1 MTETLVVAARRWY
14 RRPRWIVLMA
24 VGAVLLAGGAFFA
37 VAWSKR
43 GAEEASVDEAVARF
57 REDGGADG
65 DDGADDGDGGAQ
77 DLVRPGAGVYTYEGT
92 GTEKLSLLSTGQEW
106 GPNLPATV
114 THGEEGC
121 WAFKIE
127 YSTNHWQEWTYCLA
141 DDGLQEDGGRSFQ
154 SFDFVAFTV
163 DDLQVFTCEPRG
175 DTLRLDADAGDSFEQ
190 SCDGA
195 SEERG
200 THVNSAGSNTFVGKE
215 TVEVG
220 GVEVDA
226 YHYRSERSITGD
238 QHGEEAFDTWYAA
251 DDGLPLKME
260 RTVRVKSPSPL
271 GEVVYKERGSFSL
284 TSLEA
289 RR

>member
-1 MTETLVVAARRWY
+1 
-14 RRPRWIVLMA
+14 MA
-24 VGAVLLAGGAFFA
+24 VGALLVVGGAFFA
-37 VAWSKR
+37 VAWSRR
-43 GAEEASVDEAVARF
+43 GAEEASVDKAVERF
-57 REDGGADG
+57 REDGGSDG
-65 DDGADDGDGGAQ
+65 DDGDANGGGGDA
-77 DLVRPGAGVYTYEGT
+77 LVRPEAGVYTYEGT

-106 GPNLPATV
+106 GPHLPATV
-114 THGEEGC
+114 THGEDGC

-127 YSTNHWQEWTYCLA
+127 YSTNHWQEWTYCVA

-163 DDLQVFTCEPRG
+163 DDLQVFTCVPRG
-175 DTLRLDADAGDSFEQ
+175 DTLRLDAETGDSFEQ

-200 THVNSAGSNTFVGKE
+200 THVNSAGSNTFVGE
-215 TVEVG
+215 EAVEVG
-220 GVEVDA
+220 GVEIDA
-226 YHYRSERSITGD
+226 YHYHSEREITGD
-238 QHGEEAFDTWYAA
+238 QRGEESFDTWYSA

-271 GEVVYKERGSFSL
+271 GDVVYKERGSFSL

>member
-65 DDGADDGDGGAQ
+65 DDADANGGGEDA
-77 DLVRPGAGVYTYEGT
+77 LVRPDAGVYTYEGT